1 MLDTGK
7 VAIVK
12 EVKNL
17 IIQGYDMSLLVGKD
31 LKEQQKINEL
41 ELKINREKQKL
52 DKKLTRQKILLG
64 AFFVDALENNS
75 VQGLKEYTA
84 DNLLDF
90 LSRQGDKD
98 LMTDLVKGL
107 GGTVETKS
115 DNKNDLELNAS
126 LDEHL

>member
-1 MLDTGK
+1 
-7 VAIVK
+7 
-12 EVKNL
+12 
-17 IIQGYDMSLLVGKD
+17 
-31 LKEQQKINEL
+31 
-41 ELKINREKQKL
+41 
-52 DKKLTRQKILLG
+52 
-64 AFFVDALENNS
+64 VDALENNS

-107 GGTVETKS
+107 GGTVETKG

>member
-1 MLDTGK
+1 
-7 VAIVK
+7 
-12 EVKNL
+12 
-17 IIQGYDMSLLVGKD
+17 MSLLGGND
-31 LKEQQKINEL
+31 LKEQQRINEL
-41 ELKINREKQKL
+41 QAKINREKQKL

>member
-1 MLDTGK
+1 
-7 VAIVK
+7 
-12 EVKNL
+12 
-17 IIQGYDMSLLVGKD
+17 MSLLGGND
-31 LKEQQKINEL
+31 LKEQQRINEL
-41 ELKINREKQKL
+41 EAKINREKQKL

-90 LSRQGDKD
+90 LSRRGDKD